1 MGVEDDGTVSLNMV
15 NFIPDRIW
23 SFRKVMCS
31 GLKFR

>member
-15 NFIPDRIW
+15 NFIPDMIR